1 LASPKPDSG
10 GIVAIMVVVDSS
22 KPVSDSALAPRLAT
36 GANHVWLR
44 RMIRLGTWTFAL
56 GGAAFLGGL
65 AQFAANLPQDAG
77 RPSMRADAVVAL
89 TGGAQRIA
97 DGVALVTSGDGK
109 RLLISGI
116 NEKAGRDEI
125 VRHTPALA
133 DIMGCC
139 VDLDYRARN
148 TIGNAIEARRWARAR
163 GYRSIVVVTS
173 NYHMPRTLAEFA
185 HAMPGMQLVP
195 HPVITD
201 SVDVRR
207 WWSSLHSGRVVAS
220 EYVKYVISQG
230 RMLVETD
237 PETSRF
243 AIVIGGRKPIS
254 PKGAVESGAGS

>member
-1 LASPKPDSG
+1 
-10 GIVAIMVVVDSS
+10 
-22 KPVSDSALAPRLAT
+22 
-36 GANHVWLR
+36 
-44 RMIRLGTWTFAL
+44 L

-65 AQFAANLPQDAG
+65 AQFSASLPRGDGGFSA
-77 RPSMRADAVVAL
+77 RADGVVAL
-89 TGGAQRIA
+89 TGGSQRIA
-97 DGVALVTSGDGK
+97 DGVVLVTSGQGR

-125 VRHTPALA
+125 IRHTPALA

-163 GYRSIVVVTS
+163 GYSSIVVVTS

-185 HAMPGMQLVP
+185 HAMPGMALVP

-201 SVDVRR
+201 SVDVTR
-207 WWSSLHSGRVVAS
+207 WWATLSSARVVAS
-220 EYVKYVISQG
+220 EYVKYVISHA
-230 RMLVETD
+230 RMMVESD

-243 AIVIGGRKPIS
+243 AVVIGGRKPIS
-254 PKGAVESGAGS
+254 PKGAVENGAGS